1 MNNQGEKI
9 MPVFHYHV
17 PVGFN
22 VEKKN
27 NIAKASLKALMDSC
41 GVPEGDFFVTI
52 TEHKEGE
59 LHIHPTFM
67 EMDRSKD
74 AMIVSVVLG
83 EHRPVE
89 QRKAL
94 FKEMARH
101 LEEMAGV
108 RPDDLFI
115 EAIPVPNANF
125 SFGKGIAQLADVVPQ
140 W

>member
-1 MNNQGEKI
+1 
-9 MPVFHYHV
+9 MPVFHFHV
-17 PVGFN
+17 PQGFSVN
-22 VEKKN
+22 KKN
-27 NIAKASLKALMDSC
+27 NMAKAAHKALMDSC

-67 EMDRSKD
+67 DMQRSKD
-74 AMIVSVVLG
+74 AIIVSVVLG

-94 FKEMARH
+94 FSEMSKQ
-101 LEEMAGV
+101 LDQMAGV

-125 SFGKGIAQLADVVPQ
+125 SFGKGVAQLADVAPR